1 MKTIFKTLIFLS
13 IFLFPFSCSEKE
25 QDNLADFTIKY
36 GSECGWCA
44 GPEYITLTNSKIKY
58 ERTIPCG
65 EDEGTTNK
73 SRNISSDEWA
83 EINNSFDYSLF
94 KTLEYNECNVCVDGC
109 DEILQVTENEFSHEL
124 RFSNSTEVEGMEH
137 LREKLSEILEEMRNL
152 N

>member
-1 MKTIFKTLIFLS
+1 MKTIFKTFIFLA

-25 QDNLADFTIKY
+25 QDILSDFTIKF
-36 GSECGWCA
+36 GSACGWCA
-44 GPEYITLTNSKIKY
+44 GQEYITLTNSKIEY

-73 SRNISSDEWA
+73 NRNISSEEWA

-94 KTLEYNECNVCVDGC
+94 KTLDYNECNICVDGC
-109 DEILQVTENEFSHEL
+109 DEILQITENESTHEL
-124 RFSNSTEVEGMEH
+124 SYSNSTEVEGMEI
-137 LREKLSEILEEMRNL
+137 LREKLSGILDQMRNL